1 MKNKFALFFLLLP
14 VLGVAACGGSGGTER
29 PPPPPVVGPSDPD
42 GPDPLSFPD
51 EPGLTEEQESER
63 SSFADSTE
71 FARQWS
77 LAEIGA
83 DYAYARGYTGQGV
96 TVGII
101 DTGIDP
107 NHSAFAGRLHSRSG
121 VASQSCP
128 NGFCSFSAIR
138 DTGRHGTVVGGVIAA
153 NRTGSVMHGVAYE
166 AELLA
171 LGIQLGS
178 ATPVY
183 RPVNLSNPGSFR
195 SIDEQS
201 QGLYR
206 RFGSATRIINHSFG
220 YEGLVTDYTAAQY
233 RAAFGRTVDS
243 LIQAGTPDS
252 EKIILVW
259 AAGNSN
265 GRRDARGNLADAS
278 SPNLTAAT
286 PHYFPELRGHFV
298 SVVATGRDGTIAS
311 YSNRC
316 GVAADYCMAAPGS
329 GIRGPAAGSDED
341 YLVVS
346 GTSLATPQ
354 VAGALAL
361 MEQAFR
367 GQLGSTEM
375 VSRLFAAADKSGI
388 YANRDIFGQGLL
400 DVEKATRPIGTA
412 SAALG
417 HSLDG
422 PAVAAQRTAIAAG
435 GAWGDALQR
444 GLAGRE
450 LAVFDSLNA
459 PFFVRMEGFH
469 APWALDGGLRMDR
482 RFARFL
488 DRGAGNARFPS
499 AAAGALAFSSAAG
512 ITASRGWDEGSV
524 SPRGYT
530 PGFSNAWIG
539 MGTRGLGIGRDIVN
553 AGERVRLRGGVFF
566 QNSGV
571 TRGDRLTVPGRTRG
585 AFLSFD
591 LRGGG
596 RHGGGAAFS
605 AELGLLRESERL
617 LGAGTR
623 GAYGEL
629 AGNTW
634 FTRLL
639 MERRFA
645 GGLELLAVAQG
656 GYSVGEAGHS
666 VLRGRQRVLSSA
678 YSASLRWSSSA
689 PDRSDRVWLA
699 VVQPLRNESGGL
711 EMDYPVGRTRSGGVL
726 RETAF
731 LAAVPSGRQIDLA
744 LGYETRLRLPSAF
757 GHGEG
762 WRLRLEAW
770 RSLQP
775 GHVRRARPES
785 AVFLALSRDFSKARR

>member
-1 MKNKFALFFLLLP
+1 MKNKFSTVFLLLP
-14 VLGVAACGGSGGTER
+14 VLGAGACGSSGGTQQ
-29 PPPPPVVGPSDPD
+29 PPPPAPPAVGVAHQPAE
-42 GPDPLSFPD
+42 PDPLSFPG
-51 EPGLTEEQESER
+51 EPGLTAEQESER
-63 SSFADSTE
+63 SAFANSAE
-71 FARQWS
+71 FTNQWS

-101 DTGIDP
+101 DTGVDSS
-107 NHSAFAGRLHSRSG
+107 HSAFAGKLHPGSG
-121 VASQSCP
+121 VASSACP
-128 NGFCSFSAIR
+128 GGICSFSPIR
-138 DTGRHGTVVGGVIAA
+138 DTGSHGTLVGGVIAA
-153 NRTGSVMHGVAYE
+153 ARAGNFMHGVAYE
-166 AELLA
+166 AELLM

-178 ATPVY
+178 GQPVY

-195 SIDEQS
+195 SLDEQG

-220 YEGLVTDYTAAQY
+220 YEGVVTDYTAAQY

-243 LIQAGTPDS
+243 LIQAGTPDP

-265 GRRDARGNLADAS
+265 GRRDAQGNLADAS

-286 PHYFPELRGHFV
+286 PHYFPELKGHFI
-298 SVVATGRDGTIAS
+298 SVVATGPDGSIAS

-329 GIRGPAAGSDED
+329 RIHGPVAGSGGD
-341 YLVVS
+341 YRSAS

-361 MEQAFR
+361 MEEAFR

-388 YANRDIFGQGLL
+388 YANRDIYGQGLL
-400 DVEKATRPIGTA
+400 DIEKATRPIGAT

-422 PAVAAQRTAIAAG
+422 PAVAVQRTAIAAG
-435 GAWGDALQR
+435 PAWGDALQR

-459 PFFVRMEGFH
+459 PFFVPMAGFH

-482 RFARFL
+482 WFARFL
-488 DRGAGNARFPS
+488 ERGAGNPLYAA
-499 AAAGALAFSSAAG
+499 AAAGALTVSSAAG
-512 ITASRGWDEGSV
+512 VAASLDRDEGEV
-524 SPRGYT
+524 SSWSRT
-530 PGFSNAWIG
+530 PGLTNAWIG
-539 MGTRGLGIGRDIVN
+539 LGTRGLGIAREILA
-553 AGERVRLRGGVFF
+553 AGERARLRAVFF
-566 QNSGV
+566 VQNSAI
-571 TRGDRLTVPGRTRG
+571 TRGDRLTAPGRARG
-585 AFLSFD
+585 AFLGFD
-591 LRGGG
+591 LGGLRG
-596 RHGGGAAFS
+596 HELAFS
-605 AELGLLRESERL
+605 AELGLLSESERL
-617 LGAGTR
+617 LGAGAR

-639 MERRFA
+639 MKRRLG
-645 GGLELLAVAQG
+645 GGLEMRAAAQG
-656 GYSVGEAGHS
+656 GYTAGEAGHGL
-666 VLRGRQRVLSSA
+666 LRGRQRVLSSA
-678 YSASLRWSSSA
+678 YSAGLLWRSSA
-689 PDRSDRVWLA
+689 PGRSDQAWL
-699 VVQPLRNESGGL
+699 VVAQPLRNESGDL
-711 EMDYPVGRTRSGGVL
+711 QMDYPAGRTRGGGVL

-731 LAAVPSGRQIDLA
+731 LAAAPSGRQTDMA
-744 LGYETRLRLPSAF
+744 LGFETRLPSAF
-757 GHGEG
+757 GSGG
-762 WRLRLEAW
+762 QWRLRLEAW
-770 RSLQP
+770 RSLEP
-775 GHVRRARPES
+775 GHVRQARPEN
-785 AVFLALSRDFSKARR
+785 AVFLALSREFAKNRP